1 MNIEQEV
8 KDAIENAIEGAVAN
22 VEGGGGHF
30 VIDVISDQ
38 FAGKRLL
45 EKQRL
50 VYSAIAHL
58 MAGDA
63 APVHAVD
70 QMTCRL
76 PEQK

>member
-1 MNIEQEV
+1 MSIEQEV

-76 PEQK
+76 PE

>member
-1 MNIEQEV
+1 MSIEQEV
-8 KDAIENAIEGAVAN
+8 KDAIENAIDGSVAN
-22 VEGGGGHF
+22 VTGGGGHF
-30 VIDVISDQ
+30 VIDVVSDQ

-76 PEQK
+76 PE

>member
-1 MNIEQEV
+1 MSIEQEV
-8 KDAIENAIEGAVAN
+8 KDAIENAMEGAIATVN
-22 VEGGGGHF
+22 GGGGHF

-76 PEQK
+76 PE

>member
-1 MNIEQEV
+1 MSIEQEV

-22 VEGGGGHF
+22 VSGGGGHF

-76 PEQK
+76 PE

>member
-1 MNIEQEV
+1 MSIEQEV

>member
-1 MNIEQEV
+1 MSIEQEV
-8 KDAIENAIEGAVAN
+8 KDAIENAIDGAVAN
-22 VEGGGGHF
+22 VSGGGGHF

-38 FAGKRLL
+38 FEGKRLL

-76 PEQK
+76 PE

>member
-1 MNIEQEV
+1 MSIEQEV
-8 KDAIENAIEGAVAN
+8 KDAIENAIDGSVAN
-22 VEGGGGHF
+22 VTGGGGHF
-30 VIDVISDQ
+30 VIDVVSEQ

-76 PEQK
+76 PE

>member
-1 MNIEQEV
+1 MSIEQEV

-22 VEGGGGHF
+22 VSGGGGHF
-30 VIDVISDQ
+30 VIDVVSGQ
-38 FAGKRLL
+38 FEGKRLL

-76 PEQK
+76 PE